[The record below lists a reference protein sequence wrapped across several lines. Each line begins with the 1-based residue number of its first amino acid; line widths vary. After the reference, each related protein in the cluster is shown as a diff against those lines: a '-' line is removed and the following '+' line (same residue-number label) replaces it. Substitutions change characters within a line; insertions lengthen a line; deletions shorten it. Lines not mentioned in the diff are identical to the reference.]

1 MNGALYKDI
10 GTGLLSSYKNQ
21 KRALKALDIEFTE
34 SFDNSCD
41 ILQINTP
48 WIYSLYII
56 HKARKQGKKII
67 IWSHVTAEDA
77 RRVFWFNKYFF
88 GLIKKYL
95 TYAYGKADLVFCPT
109 EYTKGLLIAYGLPA
123 EKLIAVSNGVDTSMY
138 YKDLAKREE
147 GRKEYNLRDV
157 VVGTVGLVIPRKGTD
172 KFIELARD
180 HSDNRFMWFGKQYNR
195 FMVPALP
202 KDLPENINFTGY
214 VKDILSAFNSLDIFI
229 FLSEEDNQGMV
240 ILEAASIGLPI
251 LVRDLPAYRGWLV
264 HNENCLIAKNDDEVN
279 EYLEMLITDMDLRER
294 LGRNALELSKREDIH
309 VVGQKAL
316 DQYTKLLQAN

>member
-1 MNGALYKDI
+1 
-10 GTGLLSSYKNQ
+10 
-21 KRALKALDIEFTE
+21 
-34 SFDNSCD
+34 
-41 ILQINTP
+41 
-48 WIYSLYII
+48 
-56 HKARKQGKKII
+56 
-67 IWSHVTAEDA
+67 
-77 RRVFWFNKYFF
+77 
-88 GLIKKYL
+88 
-95 TYAYGKADLVFCPT
+95 
-109 EYTKGLLIAYGLPA
+109 
-123 EKLIAVSNGVDTSMY
+123 
-138 YKDLAKREE
+138 
-147 GRKEYNLRDV
+147 
-157 VVGTVGLVIPRKGTD
+157 
-172 KFIELARD
+172 
-180 HSDNRFMWFGKQYNR
+180 MWFGKQYNR

-229 FLSEEDNQGMV
+229 FLSEEENQGMV